1 MGPITKNDL
10 ACKFVPSLHFQI
22 SKKVSLNIGNENEF
36 WSFSFSAKTNAMAF
50 LQKKKKPKIFGPHTQ
65 LMPLPSFS
73 NDSLSLSLSSL
84 VPKPETTP
92 PISLSLLDKN
102 IFSLLD
108 RIVCSLSLSL
118 SRLSSTMFCFV
129 LFLFLFFFFYSTRLI
144 RFGGG
149 KSKLWLWILWLW
161 VGGGCGCGDGSV
173 GFNLGLGVG
182 LPVAMAVVVV
192 VLMIMPLWVWI
203 WWWWWRWV
211 LSSCGKGLWW
221 WWMWILD
228 LVLVLQLVCY
238 GEF

>member
-1 MGPITKNDL
+1 MIWLANLYPVYIFNIQKSEFEYRKWKRVLVIFIFSKNK
-10 ACKFVPSLHFQI
+10 CNGIF
-22 SKKVSLNIGNENEF
+22 
-36 WSFSFSAKTNAMAF
+36 T
-50 LQKKKKPKIFGPHTQ
+50 KKKKTQ
-65 LMPLPSFS
+65 NFWPTHSAYAFTFILQWF
-73 NDSLSLSLSSL
+73 SLSLSLSSL

-108 RIVCSLSLSL
+108 RIVRSLSLSL
-118 SRLSSTMFCFV
+118 GWVQKCFV
-129 LFLFLFFFFYSTRLI
+129 LFCFVFFFFNSTRLI

>member
-1 MGPITKNDL
+1 
-10 ACKFVPSLHFQI
+10 
-22 SKKVSLNIGNENEF
+22 
-36 WSFSFSAKTNAMAF
+36 MAF
-50 LQKKKKPKIFGPHTQ
+50 LHQKKKKKTQ
-65 LMPLPSFS
+65 NFWPTNLAYAFTFILQWF
-73 NDSLSLSLSSL
+73 SLSLSPFWSQNQKPHHQFLSLYS
-84 VPKPETTP
+84 TR
-92 PISLSLLDKN
+92 IFSLSLIGSFVL
-102 IFSLLD
+102 
-108 RIVCSLSLSL
+108 SLSLSL
-118 SRLSSTMFCFV
+118 SRLSSKMFCFV
-129 LFLFLFFFFYSTRLI
+129 FFNSTRLI